1 MMYHTRGKDLQTSLL
16 VAQIILAG
24 NYHFTRMT
32 ELEWNAHSLKGDP
45 GLCYRV
51 RHRLWLQKN
60 GAWDFASSFISFQI
74 SELQFLSVR

>member
-32 ELEWNAHSLKGDP
+32 ELEWNAHSEG
-45 GLCYRV
+45 RSWV
-51 RHRLWLQKN
+51 MLQGK
-60 GAWDFASSFISFQI
+60 A
-74 SELQFLSVR
+74 